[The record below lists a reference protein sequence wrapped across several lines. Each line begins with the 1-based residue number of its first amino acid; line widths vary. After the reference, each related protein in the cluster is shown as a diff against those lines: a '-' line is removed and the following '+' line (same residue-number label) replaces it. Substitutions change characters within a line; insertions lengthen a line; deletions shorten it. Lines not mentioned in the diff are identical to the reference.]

1 MMNGVNINPESLTK
15 ILLIHDLYWSYSKY
29 TTIEASCALGYL
41 LCNLHLAPI
50 LATPLAYI

>member
-1 MMNGVNINPESLTK
+1 MMNGVHVNPESLTK